1 MTDTEASFSIGG
13 IQINKQLFK
22 FIVTSA
28 ILYISWETVYQFWI
42 HPTQTIELL
51 LVGNI
56 AWLSESILT
65 MLGYG
70 LIPTVF
76 LDENVRTLG
85 IDGSHGVFIADS
97 CAGLPLLA
105 LFAGFIVAYPGPI
118 SKKLWFITLGLFTVH
133 LINVVRIVALCM
145 LAYHSPEM
153 LDFNHH
159 YTFTLIVYAYIF
171 LLWVIWVNK
180 FGTVTQSTK

>member
-13 IQINKQLFK
+13 IQINRQLFK
-22 FIVTSA
+22 FILTSA
-28 ILYISWETVYQFWI
+28 ILYISWETCYQFWI
-42 HPTQTIELL
+42 HPNHAIEMV
-51 LVGNI
+51 LVQNI
-56 AWLSESILT
+56 TWLSESILS

-70 LIPTVF
+70 LIPAVF
-76 LDENVRTLG
+76 LDDNIRTLG

-105 LFAGFIVAYPGPI
+105 LFAGFIIAYPGPI
-118 SKKLWFITLGLFTVH
+118 SKKLWYIPLGLITVH
-133 LINVVRIVALCM
+133 FINVVRIVGLCL
-145 LAYHSPEM
+145 LANHAPEM

-159 YTFTLIVYAYIF
+159 YTFTITVYAYIF

-180 FGTVTQSTK
+180 FGTVSQLKE

>member
-1 MTDTEASFSIGG
+1 MTETEASFTIRG
-13 IQINKQLFK
+13 IKINRQLFR
-22 FIVTSA
+22 FILTSA

-42 HPTQTIELL
+42 HPNQTIELL
-51 LVGNI
+51 LVRNLT
-56 AWLSESILT
+56 WFCESILSL
-65 MLGYG
+65 LGYG

-105 LFAGFIVAYPGPI
+105 LFAGFILAYPGPI
-118 SKKLWFITLGLFTVH
+118 SKKLWFIPLGLVTVH
-133 LINVVRIVALCM
+133 LINVVRIVALCL
-145 LAYHSPEM
+145 LANHAPEL

-159 YTFTLIVYAYIF
+159 YTFTITVYACIF

-180 FGTVTQSTK
+180 FGAVAQSKE

>member
-1 MTDTEASFSIGG
+1 M
-13 IQINKQLFK
+13 
-22 FIVTSA
+22 
-28 ILYISWETVYQFWI
+28 YWRWI
-42 HPTQTIELL
+42 HPDQTVELL
-51 LVGNI
+51 MIDNI
-56 AWLSESILT
+56 TWISESILSL
-65 MLGYG
+65 LGYG

-76 LDENVRTLG
+76 LDDNIRTLG

-105 LFAGFIVAYPGPI
+105 LFAGFILAYPGPI
-118 SKKLWFITLGLFTVH
+118 SKKLWYLPLGLLTVY
-133 LINVVRIVALCM
+133 LINIVRIVALCM
-145 LAYHSPEM
+145 LAYHSPEL

-180 FGTVTQSTK
+180 FGAVTQPSK